1 MREDFFKIL
10 PELSEKQFFMNK
22 SAKKMYFCKLK
33 THIMFIKFHRDNP
46 NQRYVKMIIDCLNN
60 DGVIIFPPTPYMPWD
75 AAFRAAKLSTE

>member
-1 MREDFFKIL
+1 
-10 PELSEKQFFMNK
+10 
-22 SAKKMYFCKLK
+22 
-33 THIMFIKFHRDNP
+33 MFIKFHRDNP